1 MWPFELDLMNSNGVS
16 QETGLLDKMTGIIVG
31 GPLNLSLLNL
41 RISYP
46 FIFDRQLILIF
57 IQNQFVVMN

>member
-1 MWPFELDLMNSNGVS
+1 MNSNGVS
-16 QETGLLDKMTGIIVG
+16 QETGLLDNMTGIIVG
-31 GPLNLSLLNL
+31 CPLNLSLLNL

-46 FIFDRQLILIF
+46 FIFDRQSILIF